1 MSFLEEKSVFK
12 YEQERVEI
20 KDDNYKLIQ
29 RRLGSILQRLYEERV
44 RNQPLLGFYTV
55 SILDSDEISKNSRN
69 IFQSWKN
76 IPDIVLS
83 TNESIRQQLLPT
95 KAYSKYKLKMETA
108 NTTGSLCKQAEEAV
122 VHLLCSCAALA
133 QILYKARHD
142 RMLRPIYHLMRE
154 KFEFDGSNRGV
165 PWYKQALPLA
175 SIENDHAKIMWDIPI
190 HLDKRPSNNAIKPD
204 MLIIDKEGK
213 KISLIEG
220 TICAPGCIAKR
231 EKEKQD
237 KYSEMRKS
245 LERLNRGYEI
255 DQINV
260 VFDFLGCFS
269 KQLEC
274 QIKRLCEGEEAK
286 LVIEQCQKWVLSQ
299 NCEIVKT
306 FYERK

>member
-1 MSFLEEKSVFK
+1 
-12 YEQERVEI
+12 
-20 KDDNYKLIQ
+20 
-29 RRLGSILQRLYEERV
+29 
-44 RNQPLLGFYTV
+44 
-55 SILDSDEISKNSRN
+55 
-69 IFQSWKN
+69 
-76 IPDIVLS
+76 
-83 TNESIRQQLLPT
+83 
-95 KAYSKYKLKMETA
+95 
-108 NTTGSLCKQAEEAV
+108 
-122 VHLLCSCAALA
+122 
-133 QILYKARHD
+133 
-142 RMLRPIYHLMRE
+142 MRA
-154 KFEFDGSNRGV
+154 KFEFDGSYRGV

-260 VFDFLGCFS
+260 VFDFLGCYS

-299 NCEIVKT
+299 NCEIVKN
-306 FYERK
+306 FLRKKIEL

>member
-1 MSFLEEKSVFK
+1 M
-12 YEQERVEI
+12 I
-20 KDDNYKLIQ
+20 
-29 RRLGSILQRLYEERV
+29 
-44 RNQPLLGFYTV
+44 
-55 SILDSDEISKNSRN
+55 
-69 IFQSWKN
+69 
-76 IPDIVLS
+76 
-83 TNESIRQQLLPT
+83 
-95 KAYSKYKLKMETA
+95 
-108 NTTGSLCKQAEEAV
+108 
-122 VHLLCSCAALA
+122 
-133 QILYKARHD
+133 
-142 RMLRPIYHLMRE
+142 IYHLMRA

-175 SIENDHAKIMWDIPI
+175 SIENDLAKIMWDIPI

-237 KYSEMRKS
+237 NYSEMRKS
-245 LERLNRGYEI
+245 LERLNCGYEI

-260 VFDFLGCFS
+260 VFDFLGCYS

-299 NCEIVKT
+299 NCEIVKN